1 MLDRESQIFLQDLQ
15 SRRRS
20 SKKKYEIL
28 KPYPEDTAKK
38 EIPLKTQKPQPE
50 KHFSQEQYE
59 MLKRCSEKK
68 DTTEWNKWRKNN
80 PQETILLQG
89 VFLPGAELHAA
100 DLKCAHLEGAVLIG
114 AHLEEADLFDAYL
127 EGINLGGAR
136 LEGANLKHAYL
147 RGADLFEAHLEG
159 ADLLG
164 AFLEEAVLLGAFLQG
179 ADLFNNNMEGANLG
193 RARLEGASLKHAHLQ
208 DADLFEAHL
217 ENADLKHA
225 HLEGAIFIG
234 AHLEGANLSYTNLI
248 DADFSRAVVD
258 GKTLIWECEVNR
270 YTNFEGVGLDN
281 MRIYPRIKQL
291 LQYNIRRMNW
301 EVWYGKKNKSLPELC
316 NMVIWLMKRL
326 VHVFWSIS
334 DYGMSTGRIIV
345 SFFGFTFVF
354 ATAYRLWPNMIA
366 FNSNANIQDFQ
377 SFLHAFYFSVTNMTT
392 LGFTGISASPDS
404 WQGQLLL
411 MTQVILG
418 YIFLA
423 ALITRLLVLFTSGH
437 PGSDFKE

>member
-1 MLDRESQIFLQDLQ
+1 MLDRESQIFLQELQ

-38 EIPLKTQKPQPE
+38 EIPLQTQKPQPE

-68 DTTEWNKWRKNN
+68 DTAEWNKWRKNN
-80 PQETILLQG
+80 PQETILLEG
-89 VFLPGAELHAA
+89 AFLPGAELRAA

-127 EGINLGGAR
+127 EGINLGRAR

-159 ADLLG
+159 ANLLG
-164 AFLEEAVLLGAFLQG
+164 AFLEEAVLLGAYLQG

-193 RARLEGASLKHAHLQ
+193 RAHLEGASLKHAHLQ

-225 HLEGAIFIG
+225 HLEGAILIG

-270 YTNFEGVGLDN
+270 YTNFEGVGLEN

-301 EVWYGKKNKSLPELC
+301 EVWYSKKNKSLPELC

-326 VHVFWSIS
+326 VHLFWSIS
-334 DYGMSTGRIIV
+334 DYGMSTSRIIV
-345 SFFGFTFVF
+345 SFFGFAFVF
-354 ATAYRLWPNMIA
+354 AAAYRLWPNMVE
-366 FNSNANIQDFQ
+366 FNTTSGIREFQ

-392 LGFTGISASPDS
+392 LGLAGISASPGS
-404 WQGQLLL
+404 WQGQLSLI
-411 MTQVILG
+411 TQVILG
-418 YIFLA
+418 YVLLA
-423 ALITRLLVLFTSGH
+423 ALITRLLVLFTSGG
-437 PGSDFKE
+437 PSCDFNE